1 MKTLSLHVTDLCN
14 EKCTF
19 CVVGSPLYKRDT
31 VRYADL
37 ARFLVENSGCGFEVV
52 NLHGGEPTIH
62 PRLFDLLD
70 VAKLFGYPAIQ
81 LQTNARRLKDPA
93 FVARL
98 TERNV
103 SRYVVSLH
111 GSGAGIQDLLTQ
123 TPGGFDETIE
133 GIRNVKAAGA
143 RVQVNTVLTRTNMA
157 QLESICRLCLDLSV
171 EQINISN
178 LHPVGSGYFALDQ
191 QAPSVAETRR
201 YLMPAVE
208 EVLAAGYEISLEGFP
223 LCVVTP
229 YERLAIEDGSR
240 SIRMMYHG
248 EVHDSYDDF
257 MDAECRSYGSPCEGC
272 ALRSDCGGV
281 YVEYSERRGWAEFG
295 LADLAGVAGVA
306 VGQEP

>member
-19 CVVGSPLYKRDT
+19 CVVGSPLYKKDT

-37 ARFLVENSGCGFEVV
+37 ARFLVENAGSGYEVV

-70 VAKLFGYPAIQ
+70 AAKLFGYPVIQ

-98 TERNV
+98 AERNV
-103 SRYVVSLH
+103 QRYVVSLH
-111 GSGAGIQDLLTQ
+111 GVDAGVQDLLTQ
-123 TPGGFDETIE
+123 TPGGYDETIK

-157 QLESICRLCLDLSV
+157 QLGAICRLCMELGVD
-171 EQINISN
+171 QINISN

-191 QAPSVAETRR
+191 QAPDVAETRR
-201 YLMPAVE
+201 YLLPAVE
-208 EVLAAGYEISLEGFP
+208 EVLAAGHEITLEGFP
-223 LCVVTP
+223 LCVVAP
-229 YERLAIEDGSR
+229 HERLAIEDDSR
-240 SIRMMYHG
+240 DIRMMYHG
-248 EVHDSYDDF
+248 EVHDSYDTF
-257 MDAECRSYGSPCEGC
+257 MDEECRSYGPPCQGC
-272 ALRSDCGGV
+272 ALRSNCGGV
-281 YVEYSERRGWAEFG
+281 YVEYAERRGWAEFG
-295 LADLAGVAGVA
+295 LGPLAVSR
-306 VGQEP
+306 QP